1 MAEYNAWPIGN
12 VPKEFQRPEL
22 DQVKE
27 LGYDWKD
34 PRDVVDMFE
43 KKVAKFA
50 GSRYAV
56 AIDCCSHGLF
66 LALQCLKRYR
76 KNLADIT
83 IPKNTYISV
92 PMLILQAGYNLQLE
106 EREWSGIYQLKPYNV
121 WDGATRWTK
130 GMYKGGYH
138 IVSFQLKKRVPIGRG
153 GMILLDTE
161 SDYEYIKKIRY
172 DGRDLDGKYDED
184 PFEYMGWHYY
194 MTPEDAARGIILMDQ
209 IPEENEDS
217 GNWKNY
223 PDVSKARFLNDK
235 KESGSNNR
243 YQWTRWIVSD

>member
-1 MAEYNAWPIGN
+1 MTDYNAWPIGN

-22 DQVKE
+22 DQIKE
-27 LGYDWKD
+27 LGYDWED
-34 PRDVVDMFE
+34 PRDVVDIFE

-56 AIDCCSHGLF
+56 AVDCCTHGLF
-66 LALQCLKRYR
+66 LALQCIKRYR
-76 KNLADIT
+76 KNLAEII

-92 PMLILQAGYNLQLE
+92 PMLILQAGFRVQFE
-106 EREWSGIYQLKPYNV
+106 DREWSGLYQLKPYNV
-121 WDGATRWTK
+121 WDGATRWNK
-130 GMYKGGYH
+130 GMYDGGFH

-153 GMILLDTE
+153 GMILLDRE

-209 IPEENEDS
+209 IPEENDDS

-223 PDVSKARFLNDK
+223 TDVSKARCLNGK
-235 KESGSNNR
+235 KESGPNTR
-243 YQWTRWIVSD
+243 YQRSGW